1 MALRLAESGRVE
13 DYRIVPLPPI
23 GALAQQVEGVG
34 LGERYVGEPVERG
47 VGTGG
52 LECVTATVHGLDRF
66 GIARGM
72 QGKSASI
79 RKDVENTALRV
90 RSSGEVILS
99 LVEKNPGL
107 LARPQL
113 RSILNRAL
121 PDDDKVG
128 DLTRK
133 NPHARRYPFLSAGR
147 RVTAE
152 EDARGGEK
160 IFEGGD
166 DLVQ

>member
-1 MALRLAESGRVE
+1 MALRLTESGRVE
-13 DYRIVPLPPI
+13 DYRIVPLSPI

-34 LGERYVGEPVERG
+34 LGGR
-47 VGTGG
+47 
-52 LECVTATVHGLDRF
+52 ECVTATVHGLVRF

-79 RKDVENTALRV
+79 GKDVENTTLRV

-99 LVEKNPGL
+99 LVEENPGL

-113 RSILNRAL
+113 RSILDRPL

-128 DLTRK
+128 DLPRK
-133 NPHARRYPFLSAGR
+133 NPHAQR
-147 RVTAE
+147 
-152 EDARGGEK
+152 
-160 IFEGGD
+160 
-166 DLVQ
+166 